1 MLALKSSLKG
11 LINAQNHMPKTLN
24 HLCTLES
31 VPISQSDKKETG
43 LLGSYII
50 NLLYSLHIPITIV
63 VGLKKKKKGMK
74 KVIIHIHLPEMSR
87 WRDTKVV
94 SGVLL

>member
-43 LLGSYII
+43 LPGSYII

-63 VGLKKKKKGMK
+63 VGLKKKK
-74 KVIIHIHLPEMSR
+74 
-87 WRDTKVV
+87 RDEKSDHTHTPTRNE
-94 SGVLL
+94 

>member
-24 HLCTLES
+24 HLCILES
-31 VPISQSDKKETG
+31 VPISQSDKKETW

-50 NLLYSLHIPITIV
+50 NLLYSLHIPITTV
-63 VGLKKKKKGMK
+63 VGLKKKKKDEK
-74 KVIIHIHLPEMSR
+74 
-87 WRDTKVV
+87 RDHTHT
-94 SGVLL
+94 LTRNE